1 MRIHKWRQRGRW
13 ESKNPKKIADAC
25 YGWIAPLDGGVIMF
39 DKDKKTFR
47 GTEKA
52 TRYCSQIIM
61 QMMALKF
68 YRQICNTFLNVPLG
82 VGNLN

>member
-1 MRIHKWRQRGRW
+1 
-13 ESKNPKKIADAC
+13 
-25 YGWIAPLDGGVIMF
+25 MF